1 MPDYRFGVPLFAEK
15 VPDKVPNQAPDGTE
29 SGTAGTNS
37 GTDSTRNS
45 GDSAMLNLNNREALN
60 AYIREH
66 IREIVTLVRAKAS
79 EKDCPHE
86 LLMYVTDISKSTFY
100 RIWKIGTPEEEIDPK
115 TGRSYMPSPDSIAR
129 LCLVLGISIT
139 EHDTPP
145 SPESTVNLPGLKETS
160 HEKIMDNM
168 WSEIDSLRNT
178 IKQLEADRERL
189 ESENKRLTD
198 IVFSREDDI
207 RTNIARNNKLT
218 DALLEAYERMHK
230 MTQEHNDRLD
240 KLLENI
246 LNGGK

>member
-1 MPDYRFGVPLFAEK
+1 
-15 VPDKVPNQAPDGTE
+15 
-29 SGTAGTNS
+29 
-37 GTDSTRNS
+37 
-45 GDSAMLNLNNREALN
+45 MLNLNNREALN

-66 IREIVTLVRAKAS
+66 IREIVTLVRAKV
-79 EKDCPHE
+79 DMIGCPHE
-86 LLMYVTDISKSTFY
+86 LVMYVTDISKSTFY

-115 TGRSYMPSPDSIAR
+115 TGKSYMPSPDSVAR

-145 SPESTVNLPGLKETS
+145 TSDSTVNLPGLKGTS
-160 HEKIMDNM
+160 HEKVMENM
-168 WSEIDSLRNT
+168 WAEIESLRNT

-218 DALLEAYERMHK
+218 DALLEAYDRMHK
-230 MTQEHNDRLD
+230 MNQEHNDRLD

-246 LNGGK
+246 LNSGK